1 MKDPRKA
8 LRTAYISALSSLTYG
23 GSSVP
28 VYDKVPQ
35 SATYPYVAIAEQTA
49 VNDSDKTSYGQDVT
63 VLLDIVTG
71 FTPGI
76 GGKAP
81 SDDIANAI
89 LQAIY
94 IRGSESST
102 LDLSSDNFNVVTTM
116 LDSDT
121 SLEEL
126 DDNYHIYRRLLR
138 FRHHIEQ
145 TDQTFSN

>member
-8 LRTAYISALSSLTYG
+8 LRSGYISALSSLTYN

-35 SATYPYVAIAEQTA
+35 NASYPYVHIAEQTSL
-49 VNDSDKTSYGQDVT
+49 NDSDKTSYGQDVT
-63 VLLDIVTG
+63 VLLDIVSG
-71 FTPGI
+71 FSPGI

-81 SDDIANAI
+81 SDDIANSI
-89 LQAIY
+89 LQTIY
-94 IRGSESST
+94 VRGSEQT
-102 LDLSSDNFNVVTTM
+102 VLDLSSDNFRVVTTM
-116 LDSDT
+116 LESDN

-138 FRHHIEQ
+138 MRHHIEQ
-145 TDQTFSN
+145 TDQTKSS

>member
-8 LRTAYISALSSLTYG
+8 IRSAYRTALSSLTYN

-35 SATYPYVAIAEQTA
+35 NASYPYVHIAEQTTL
-49 VNDSDKTSYGQDVT
+49 DLSDKTSYGQDVT

-71 FTPGI
+71 FTPNI
-76 GGKAP
+76 GGKSP
-81 SDDIANAI
+81 SDDIANEI
-89 LQAIY
+89 LQVIH
-94 IRGSESST
+94 IRGT
-102 LDLSSDNFNVVTTM
+102 NIDLSGNNFNCVTTM
-116 LDSDT
+116 LESDT

-126 DDNYHIYRRLLR
+126 EENYHIYRRLLR

-145 TDQTFSN
+145 TDQTKS